1 MLLLDRR
8 VRAKPATTCFPPSH
22 RPRLLKTRREKR
34 HHYNLSD
41 THRNQFLNVNLRSLQ
56 RPNQSF
62 QESPPRTRESPPFRL
77 SLPAD
82 PLLGTIQCPLNSP
95 DFPPVSDSDHQSG
108 RCYCYLCTC
117 EEHLCPYK
125 KRPRQVFVPEGQ
137 RDNIDQ
143 VEFLNKRLEFL
154 TVTAPLPKPM
164 TGTSAGSRRYHL
176 TSQLTGWE
184 DSLEAKR
191 IRGRIRRSNE
201 TWDPLDKTDV
211 SMRFDTPEDRAKLPE
226 LRHMT
231 VSVKKH
237 DGEWSPASVLRNSRL
252 RVTTE

>member
-1 MLLLDRR
+1 M
-8 VRAKPATTCFPPSH
+8 
-22 RPRLLKTRREKR
+22 
-34 HHYNLSD
+34 
-41 THRNQFLNVNLRSLQ
+41 
-56 RPNQSF
+56 
-62 QESPPRTRESPPFRL
+62 
-77 SLPAD
+77 
-82 PLLGTIQCPLNSP
+82 
-95 DFPPVSDSDHQSG
+95 
-108 RCYCYLCTC
+108 
-117 EEHLCPYK
+117 
-125 KRPRQVFVPEGQ
+125 PEGQ

-191 IRGRIRRSNE
+191 IRGRVRRSNE

-211 SMRFDTPEDRAKLPE
+211 SMRFDTPEDRTKLPE